1 MDSLADR
8 HYEPIY
14 RFTNLRWLVLL
25 QQDEM
30 KMPNM
35 FDFFQKV
42 VSRLASVLNTQVPA
56 GSRSVLYRAIHL
68 QGPCRAG

>member
-14 RFTNLRWLVLL
+14 RFANLWWLVLL

-35 FDFFQKV
+35 FDFPPA
-42 VSRLASVLNTQVPA
+42 SRQPISFCLEYTSPR
-56 GSRSVLYRAIHL
+56 GI
-68 QGPCRAG
+68 

>member
-35 FDFFQKV
+35 FDFFSESSQPISFCLKY
-42 VSRLASVLNTQVPA
+42 T
-56 GSRSVLYRAIHL
+56 
-68 QGPCRAG
+68 GPRGI